1 MTETKVA
8 QRSTG
13 FIAQH
18 ELWDDEQR
26 DAAERVAAEVA
37 ERDLRQVRIAWGD
50 QHGIV
55 RGKTLTVPE
64 FFHVLEEG
72 KDFQFVTSIFDT
84 TNHPIVP
91 PFGAGNFAGVPELD
105 GLPDGILVPDP
116 LTFRVVPWVEKTG
129 WILSDAYFSSGREHP
144 FSTRGVLRR
153 QLDELRAAGYDLVAG
168 LEIEFYIL
176 RLEDPMLRPE
186 DCGYPPEAPKVTA
199 LQHGFQY
206 LTESR
211 GDEID
216 DLLSLLRDH
225 LLALGL
231 PLATIEDEWGPGQI
245 EFTFA
250 PDDGLRAADSALLFR
265 NAVKQICRRH
275 GYHATFMAQ
284 LALPNFF
291 GTGWHI
297 HQSLSEADRGGN
309 AFCGEGGQRISQT
322 AAQWIGGLLEHALPG
337 CVFTTPTIT
346 GYKRYRPDSF
356 APDHVTWAVENRA
369 AMLRVIG
376 NPGSPSTHVENRVGD
391 PAANPYLFL
400 ASQVASGL
408 DGIRRNL
415 DPGTPA
421 EEPYL
426 AQAARLPASLMDAVR
441 ELEEDTFFAQAFGAT
456 FVDYLIQLKK
466 FEIGR
471 FLQHVT
477 DWEHREYFEMY

>member
-1 MTETKVA
+1 MTETGIA
-8 QRSTG
+8 ERTRG
-13 FIAQH
+13 FIARH
-18 ELWDDEQR
+18 ELWSDEQR
-26 DAAERVAAEVA
+26 DAAERVAAEA
-37 ERDLRQVRIAWGD
+37 ANLRQVRIAWGD

-64 FFHVLEEG
+64 FLHVLEDG

-91 PFGAGNFAGVPELD
+91 PFAAGNFADVPELN
-105 GLPDGILVPDP
+105 GLPDGVLVPDP
-116 LTFRVVPWVEKTG
+116 LTFRVLPWVEKTG
-129 WILSDAYFSSGREHP
+129 WILSDAYFSNGREHP

-153 QLDELRAAGYDLVAG
+153 QLDELRAAGYDFVAG

-186 DCGYPPEAPKVTA
+186 DCGYPPEPPKVSA

-211 GDEID
+211 GDEIE
-216 DLLSLLRDH
+216 DLLALLRDN

-250 PDDGLRAADSALLFR
+250 PDDGLRAADNALVFR
-265 NAVKQICRRH
+265 NAVKQLCRRH

-291 GTGWHI
+291 GTGWHV
-297 HQSLSEADRGGN
+297 HESLNGLDGSGN
-309 AFCGEGGQRISQT
+309 AFVGEGDERVGPIGR
-322 AAQWIGGLLEHALPG
+322 QWIAGLLEHALPAS
-337 CVFTTPTIT
+337 VFTTPTLT

-376 NPGSPSTHVENRVGD
+376 TAGSPATHVENRVGD
-391 PAANPYLFL
+391 PAANPYLYL

-408 DGIRRNL
+408 DGIRREL
-415 DPGTPA
+415 DPGPPA
-421 EEPYL
+421 AEPYK
-426 AQAARLPASLMDAVR
+426 ADASRLPASLMEAVR
-441 ELEEDTFFAQAFGAT
+441 ELQADAFFRKAFGPT
-456 FVDYLIQLKK
+456 FVDYLVQLKE
-466 FEIGR
+466 FEIAR